1 MLIGL
6 WIRDVVLI
14 EALDL
19 SIGPGLTVLTGE
31 TGAGKSIILDAMGL
45 AVGARADAG
54 LVRHGAAQAAASAVF
69 APAPDHPVW
78 DLLEEKGLSYARDED
93 LVLRRTLS
101 ADGRSRAF
109 VNDQATGV
117 GVLKEVGEA
126 LLEVHGQHET
136 VGLLDA
142 RTHRPMLD
150 AFGGLEAKAAK
161 VAEGWRGWRE
171 AKEAVAALRDEVA
184 RAAAETEELTLRLT
198 ELDRLDPRE
207 GEETEL
213 AEERAVLGAAEKA
226 LTDISGA
233 REVFEG
239 LTGRV
244 AGAVRA
250 LDRARERALLAGATE
265 AGTAVKR
272 LAEASAALDRTLI
285 EAAEAE
291 AAIDAAAEAF
301 AFEPD
306 RLEKAEER
314 LFDLRGLARKLHVP
328 VEDLPTLRARFA
340 ERLQAVEG
348 SEDALKAAEAALAAA
363 RAFDFEPDRLEKTEE
378 RLFALRA
385 MARKLGVAV
394 ELLPAR
400 RTDIA
405 ASLAA
410 MENADAALA
419 QADARAAASRAAY
432 LAAAAELSA
441 ARRAAG
447 DKLAK
452 AVMGELA
459 PLKLDKARFQV
470 AVTPLA
476 EDKAGPTGLDR
487 VAFEIATLPGAPF
500 ADLGAIASGGELA
513 RFALALKAALAG
525 RGPGPQP
532 LMIFDEVDQGV
543 GGAVADAVGLRL
555 KRLAGEGQVL
565 VVTHSPQV
573 AARADAHWRIA
584 KAGEGARVRTLVE
597 DLPAADREEEIAR
610 MLAGAEITDAARAAA
625 RALIGA

>member
-31 TGAGKSIILDAMGL
+31 TGAGKSIILDALGL
-45 AVGARADAG
+45 ATGARADAG
-54 LVRHGAAQAAASAVF
+54 LVRRGAAQAAASALF

-142 RTHRPMLD
+142 RTHRPLLD
-150 AFGGLEAKAAK
+150 AFGGFDGQLRALGERWRDWRAAHQN
-161 VAEGWRGWRE
+161 VETLRAE
-171 AKEAVAALRDEVA
+171 VV
-184 RAAAETEELTLRLT
+184 RAAAETDELTLRLA
-198 ELDRLDPRE
+198 ELDRLDPRD

-226 LTDISGA
+226 LGDISGA
-233 REVFEG
+233 HAVFEG
-239 LTGRV
+239 LSARV

-250 LDRARERALLAGATE
+250 LDRARERALLAGAAE
-265 AGTAVKR
+265 SGAAVTR
-272 LAEASAALDRTLI
+272 LTEASAALDRVLI
-285 EAAEAE
+285 EAGEAE

-301 AFEPD
+301 DFEPD

-314 LFDLRGLARKLHVP
+314 LFDLRGLARKLSVS
-328 VEDLPTLRARFA
+328 VDALPRMRVSFA
-340 ERLQAVEG
+340 ERLRDVETSG
-348 SEDALKAAEAALAAA
+348 DALKAAEAALAEA
-363 RAFDFEPDRLEKTEE
+363 RNAYLE
-378 RLFALRA
+378 
-385 MARKLGVAV
+385 
-394 ELLPAR
+394 
-400 RTDIA
+400 
-405 ASLAA
+405 
-410 MENADAALA
+410 
-419 QADARAAASRAAY
+419 DART
-432 LAAAAELSA
+432 LSA
-441 ARRAAG
+441 ARAQAG
-447 DKLAK
+447 ERLAE

-459 PLKLDKARFQV
+459 PLKLDKARFRV
-470 AVTPLA
+470 AVEALS
-476 EDKAGPTGLDR
+476 EERAGPTGLDR
-487 VAFEIATLPGAPF
+487 VTFEIATNPGAPF
-500 ADLGAIASGGELA
+500 GDLGSIASGGELA

-525 RGPGPQP
+525 RSGGHQP

-555 KRLAGEGQVL
+555 KRLAGSAQVL

-573 AARADAHWRIA
+573 AARGDAHWRIA
-584 KAGEGARVRTLVE
+584 KAGEGERVRTLVE
-597 DLPAADREEEIAR
+597 ALPPGEREEEIAR
-610 MLAGAEITDAARAAA
+610 MLAGAEVTDAARAAA
-625 RALIGA
+625 RALIR